1 MGVAASVQGLDGY
14 ASFSYP
20 PRAGDAKPSL
30 VVHELVARDD
40 RAKRAL
46 LVAIGRQCDQVETV
60 ELNLAFDD
68 ALALGLH
75 GAQGKLERGPM
86 VKPIGARRALLSRG
100 YLGDGDITLICTD
113 DASAK
118 PLRLAV
124 RSGVAEVS
132 EVSGPADLELSGAT
146 LGSLVASGLRPAEA
160 AELGLLRCSRDVLR
174 VADEIFTG
182 PRFQCFDPF

>member
-1 MGVAASVQGLDGY
+1 MGVAARDQGLDG
-14 ASFSYP
+14 SPRCSYP
-20 PRAGDAKPSL
+20 SRPGDAKPSL

-46 LVAIGRQCDQVETV
+46 LVAIGRQCDQVETI

-100 YLGDGDITLICTD
+100 YLGGGDVTLTCTD
-113 DASAK
+113 DPGAK
-118 PLRLAV
+118 PLRLA
-124 RSGVAEVS
+124 A
-132 EVSGPADLELSGAT
+132 
-146 LGSLVASGLRPAEA
+146 RPRLA
-160 AELGLLRCSRDVLR
+160 
-174 VADEIFTG
+174 
-182 PRFQCFDPF
+182 